1 MRSECRS
8 KDIKEPLGDE
18 HAAWVSH
25 AWHNLHRLNERGR
38 EASRGYR
45 LTRSD
50 AAASHPRRQMETPP
64 HEVIVYST
72 VALDLLYST
81 RSCDL
86 LLVPTVR
93 YRIRKAVFNM
103 IQHDDYV
110 DRYDGVE

>member
-1 MRSECRS
+1 MVSYKEELASLDEESFSLQYCSSRS
-8 KDIKEPLGDE
+8 P
-18 HAAWVSH
+18 V
-25 AWHNLHRLNERGR
+25 
-38 EASRGYR
+38 
-45 LTRSD
+45 
-50 AAASHPRRQMETPP
+50 Q
-64 HEVIVYST
+64 
-72 VALDLLYST
+72 YST

>member
-1 MRSECRS
+1 
-8 KDIKEPLGDE
+8 
-18 HAAWVSH
+18 
-25 AWHNLHRLNERGR
+25 
-38 EASRGYR
+38 
-45 LTRSD
+45 
-50 AAASHPRRQMETPP
+50 MESIQVCMIALLFLVLPCLQIYSTLL
-64 HEVIVYST
+64 VVYST